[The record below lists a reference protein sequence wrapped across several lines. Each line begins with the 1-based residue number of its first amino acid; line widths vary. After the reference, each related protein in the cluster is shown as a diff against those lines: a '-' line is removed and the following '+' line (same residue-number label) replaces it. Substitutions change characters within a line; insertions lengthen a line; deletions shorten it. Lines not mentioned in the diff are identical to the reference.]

1 MSKKILSLALV
12 VVMLMS
18 TFALTAFAASGP
30 LSSVGVKVVT
40 TATESTKAGD
50 PITVQVFYTVPADA
64 DLSGYLHNL
73 SNIVLSYTDAYEL
86 DSTGAGTTSAADARE
101 YGASYAD
108 YLEPSKTV
116 NNAPAFHTTIS
127 GKYTDNDKAHN
138 WTNTV
143 YVAQVVNN
151 ANGYNSTSGYPIDV
165 DCEVFTLKFVAA
177 RDFTAADSIGVP
189 EGSVTGGQTKMTYIT
204 TAGKNGQYAKS
215 TDTIT
220 LSEAVAYPA
229 PATVAEKVYH
239 VKNQLR
245 WANGAADAT
254 AAGNKVDLGIVCG
267 FDIADIAI
275 DFEEN
280 GSSKNVKEIGVVAT
294 INGETKNYTER
305 FVYSAKEGTA
315 YYFRAI
321 IGGVPANYN
330 ADIQI
335 TPYVVVDG
343 VEEPYYG
350 KVVTI
355 SAEALAN
362 NVAKL

>member
-18 TFALTAFAASGP
+18 TLALTAFAASGP
-30 LSSVGVKVVT
+30 LSSVGIKVVSDATVGMKAGEEVTVKVYF
-40 TATESTKAGD
+40 TAPDG
-50 PITVQVFYTVPADA
+50 ADTS
-64 DLSGYLHNL
+64 DYLHNM
-73 SNIVLSYTDAYEL
+73 SNVVLAYTDAFEL
-86 DSTGAGTTSAADARE
+86 NTAVPNSTESADARTW
-101 YGASYAD
+101 GASYAD
-108 YLEPSKTV
+108 YISDVNSLVNSQTRLYDSYSKLFTE
-116 NNAPAFHTTIS
+116 
-127 GKYTDNDKAHN
+127 NDKAKG
-138 WTNTV
+138 WDALILV
-143 YVAQVVNN
+143 QQAFAQT
-151 ANGYNSTSGYPIDV
+151 ATTGYALDP
-165 DCEVFTLKFVAA
+165 DCEVFSLSFVTT
-177 RDFTAADSIGVP
+177 RDVESTDSFGVP
-189 EGSVTGGQTKMTYIT
+189 EITVTKGFTKMTYIT
-204 TAGKNGQYAKS
+204 TAGKNAQYAKS
-215 TDTIT
+215 LDTIT
-220 LSEAVAYPA
+220 LDEATAYPA
-229 PATVAEKVYH
+229 AATVAEKVYH

-294 INGETKNYTER
+294 INGTTKNYTER

-350 KVVTI
+350 KVITI
-355 SAEALAN
+355 TADALAN